1 VTRSCAVVCFGEAL
15 GRLSTEPG
23 QHLLGFA
30 NRLELHVGGAEL
42 NVAAALSGFG
52 RKTTIVTALPDN
64 PLGDRALVHLRSFG
78 VDTRAVVRGEGRL
91 GLYFVDTGAS
101 QRVSRITYD
110 RANSIFATHDWS
122 GHAWRQTLEGAAVL
136 HVSGITLAVSTNAC
150 SAAFDAMRAAR
161 EMGVMV
167 SFDANFRP
175 ALWVGREA
183 DGAAAFSEALA
194 LSDLAFVDH
203 RDAAMVLGNSPGAPV
218 EVMALFDA
226 FPYLTRIAHT
236 YRRAESVGIQHLA
249 ARFVTRAGQDI
260 TTEEVRIEDVV
271 DRIGSGDAFAAGILY
286 AILCDDQAA
295 DIAQMGLAAAC
306 LKHSQ
311 RGDALAATAED
322 LRGFWTQSD
331 VRR

>member
-1 VTRSCAVVCFGEAL
+1 MTMSGAVVCFGEAL

-42 NVAAALSGFG
+42 NVAAALAGFG
-52 RKTTIVTALPDN
+52 LRTTMVTAFPDN

-78 VDTRAVVRGEGRL
+78 IDTSAVVRGEGRL

-101 QRVSRITYD
+101 QRVSRVTYD
-110 RANSIFATHDWS
+110 RANSVFAAYDWS
-122 GHAWRQTLEGAAVL
+122 GHAWQQALDGAAVF
-136 HVSGITLAVSTNAC
+136 HVSGITLAVSANAC

-161 EMGVMV
+161 ETGVMV

-175 ALWVGREA
+175 ALWAGREA
-183 DGAAAFSEALA
+183 DGATAFAEALA

-203 RDAAMVLGNSPGAPV
+203 RDAAMVLGSSPDAPV
-218 EVMALFDA
+218 EVTALFDA
-226 FPYLTRIAHT
+226 CPHLTRIAHT
-236 YRRAESVGIQHLA
+236 YRRAESVEIQHLA

-260 TTEEVRIEDVV
+260 TTEEVRIADVV
-271 DRIGSGDAFAAGILY
+271 DRIGSGDAFAAGVLH
-286 AILCDDQAA
+286 AILCNDKAA
-295 DIAQMGLAAAC
+295 DIAQTGLAAAC